1 MLTSPREKRI
11 GNPTRVGEGW
21 GPPWCPSVIS
31 CRISLTHYLRSVAQL
46 GRALALGARGC
57 TFGSC
62 HSDLA
67 ILKMEQIKK
76 VDWTWEYGKVYYEL
90 TYKSNRSRNRK
101 NTEPPPTKAAHD
113 IAHFI
118 CGMNENLEW
127 DYENEPNHIAEYN
140 AVFVEQILGNFSH
153 YYFHDCSIPMKENA
167 KSIEDHLKWFA
178 EEYYCIQID
187 HPSEK
192 THSELKKDFFDN
204 IDIRTVV
211 QHFMSFYQT
220 WIIEESVGSQNF
232 KITIN
237 MDSDI
242 DYEFEPLYN
251 YLIKTKQIL
260 IQETF

>member
-1 MLTSPREKRI
+1 M
-11 GNPTRVGEGW
+11 
-21 GPPWCPSVIS
+21 GPPLDPSVVF
-31 CRISLTHYLRSVAQL
+31 CRISLTHFLRGVAQF
-46 GRALALGARGC
+46 GRALALGARC
-57 TFGSC
+57 RRFESC
-62 HSDLA
+62 HLDLI
-67 ILKMEQIKK
+67 ILKMEQIKR
-76 VDWTWEYGKVYYEL
+76 VDWTWQDGKVYYEL

-140 AVFVEQILGNFSH
+140 AVFVEELLGSFSH
-153 YYFHDCSIPMKENA
+153 YYFNDYPIPIKQNA
-167 KSIEDHLKWFA
+167 KSIEEHMQWFA
-178 EEYYCIQID
+178 EDYYRIQLE

-192 THSELKKDFFDN
+192 THSQLKKEFFDV
-204 IDIRTVV
+204 IDISTLV
-211 QHFMSFYQT
+211 QHFMPFYQT
-220 WIIEESVGSQNF
+220 WVIEESVGSQNF